1 MPVETDTGESMTAP
15 AALALLC
22 LLFLLVAIPVIVYQ
36 YRRDALRWRRLEN
49 AMDIE
54 GSAMVVLEQFEQSKL
69 DHQKWVDSFVRR
81 GEQSV
86 ADLMRLH

>member
-1 MPVETDTGESMTAP
+1 VTIE

-36 YRRDALRWRRLEN
+36 YRRKALLWERLE
-49 AMDIE
+49 ASMDIE

-81 GEQSV
+81 GEQSISQ
-86 ADLMRLH
+86 AIRLH